1 MRRAT
6 IALFATTFVTGCAAV
21 GSIDPYAATCSDTGD
36 LSGLD
41 SVAKALVEEIQ
52 PRGDNDMAR
61 GEIARMLSQEC
72 EGKSLDYKPGRA
84 VEKTARRELRPEAG
98 AR

>member
-1 MRRAT
+1 
-6 IALFATTFVTGCAAV
+6 
-21 GSIDPYAATCSDTGD
+21 
-36 LSGLD
+36 
-41 SVAKALVEEIQ
+41 
-52 PRGDNDMAR
+52 MAR